1 MAWSGIDLKL
11 DVAGNG
17 CPLMVKQVQP
27 GMLQVLAIDCCIPP
41 C

>member
-1 MAWSGIDLKL
+1 MAWSSIDLKL
-11 DVAGNG
+11 NVAGNG

-27 GMLQVLAIDCCIPP
+27 GMLQQSATDYYILP